1 MNQVAFIGRICR
13 KIDLKQ
19 TQDGTS
25 VLNNTMAVH
34 RPYQTKSKETADFIP
49 FVAWGSRAQLI
60 EEHCKKGD
68 LLGITGKMQSRH
80 YEKDGSK
87 IYVLE
92 CIVENIHF
100 IQPRLKIDESEEI
113 I

>member
-13 KIDLKQ
+13 EIDLNQ

-25 VLNNTMAVH
+25 VLNNTLAVN
-34 RPYQTKSKETADFIP
+34 RPYQTKGNEDADFIP
-49 FVAWGSRAQLI
+49 FVAWGNRAQLI
-60 EEHCKKGD
+60 DEYCKKGH

-80 YEKDGSK
+80 YEKDNNK

-100 IQPRLKIDESEEI
+100 IQPKSKMNETKEMI
-113 I
+113 

>member
-13 KIDLKQ
+13 EIDLHQ
-19 TQDGTS
+19 TPEGTS
-25 VLNNTMAVH
+25 VLNNTLAVH
-34 RPYQTKSKETADFIP
+34 RPYQTKTNETADFIP

-60 EEHCKKGD
+60 DEYCKKGH

-87 IYVLE
+87 VYVLE

-100 IQPRLKIDESEEI
+100 IQPKSKREESEEI